1 MPDNTAQLKL
11 SVEAGL
17 GSDAEEAAELTQQL
31 RASLL
36 DLDVDQV
43 ALAQTG
49 DAPRGSNGLPIDW
62 GTLLVT
68 LSASGGVL
76 TAVINT
82 VQSWLAR
89 QGQRSVTLEMGG
101 DKLTLTGASSRE
113 QQQLVDNWIRQHSGR

>member
-1 MPDNTAQLKL
+1 MADKTAHLKL
-11 SVEAGL
+11 SVEAGP
-17 GSDAEEAAELTQQL
+17 GSDAEESAELTGQL
-31 RASLL
+31 RESLL

-43 ALAQTG
+43 DLTQAE
-49 DAPRGSNGLPIDW
+49 DAPSGSKGIPIDW
-62 GTLLVT
+62 STLLVT

-89 QGQRSVTLEMGG
+89 QGQRSVTLEIGG